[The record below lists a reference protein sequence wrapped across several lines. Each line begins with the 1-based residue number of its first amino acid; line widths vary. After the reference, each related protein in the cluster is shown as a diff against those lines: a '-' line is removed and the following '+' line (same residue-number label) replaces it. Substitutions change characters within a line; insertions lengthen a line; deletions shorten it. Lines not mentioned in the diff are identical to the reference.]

1 MLPTL
6 SEYIIQ
12 DENGKRQVINKGID
26 LINECIE
33 SDELKI
39 FNSENFQQVI
49 MFKWKQYAKSLHLR
63 GCFFHFFYMITLCL
77 YINKVYIDAE
87 QESMRVYQILLIVAI
102 VYPFWYETTQMC
114 RMGVSVYLSELG
126 NYLDLLYIYGGI
138 TNVILQNI
146 IDPY

>member
-1 MLPTL
+1 
-6 SEYIIQ
+6 
-12 DENGKRQVINKGID
+12 
-26 LINECIE
+26 
-33 SDELKI
+33 
-39 FNSENFQQVI
+39 
-49 MFKWKQYAKSLHLR
+49 
-63 GCFFHFFYMITLCL
+63 
-77 YINKVYIDAE
+77 
-87 QESMRVYQILLIVAI
+87 MRVYQILLIVAI